1 MASDRSPNK
10 PVVVVVVGGGLH
22 HLLLLL
28 LLLLFVVSRPGEG
41 YACILVVVL

>member
-10 PVVVVVVGGGLH
+10 PVVVVVVVGGLH
-22 HLLLLL
+22 HLLLL

>member
-1 MASDRSPNK
+1 VASDRSPNK

-28 LLLLFVVSRPGEG
+28 LLLFVVSRPGEG

>member
-1 MASDRSPNK
+1 VASDRSPNK
-10 PVVVVVVGGGLH
+10 PVVVVVGGGLH
-22 HLLLLL
+22 HLLLL

>member
-10 PVVVVVVGGGLH
+10 PVVVVVGGGLH
-22 HLLLLL
+22 HLLLL

>member
-1 MASDRSPNK
+1 VASDRSPNK
-10 PVVVVVVGGGLH
+10 PVVVVVVVGGLH
-22 HLLLLL
+22 HLLLL

>member
-28 LLLLFVVSRPGEG
+28 LLLFVVSRPGEG